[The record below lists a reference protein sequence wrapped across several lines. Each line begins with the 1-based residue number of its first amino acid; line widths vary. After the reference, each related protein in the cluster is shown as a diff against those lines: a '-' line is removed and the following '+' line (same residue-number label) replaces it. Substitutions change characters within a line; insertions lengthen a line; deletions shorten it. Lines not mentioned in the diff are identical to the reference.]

1 MTSTADVRR
10 RNPLKRE
17 TSLRLI
23 WFTYLEVK
31 RGHVLDPGGGHR
43 CERPRLL
50 LLLMVLLLLLPAAA
64 AAARPACGGRVAARP
79 PQLPLEDLERA
90 LDLLLGSL
98 GLFVHQRRDRDRQET
113 TRDACGHAG
122 QK

>member
-1 MTSTADVRR
+1 M
-10 RNPLKRE
+10 
-17 TSLRLI
+17 
-23 WFTYLEVK
+23 
-31 RGHVLDPGGGHR
+31 
-43 CERPRLL
+43 
-50 LLLMVLLLLLPAAA
+50 LMVLLLLLPAAA

-79 PQLPLEDLERA
+79 PQLPLKNLERA

-113 TRDACGHAG
+113 TRDACGHAV